1 MVENAS
7 IRLTCRECGKQF
19 VFTKGEQE
27 FYEAKGLTPPTRCK
41 ECRSNKKKQPRLT
54 CTQCGIELQ
63 QEARIYCEYCLKN
76 IQLDCNRK
84 VENSQKAAS
93 AAQAK
98 LQVAESG
105 NAELEESL
113 CQMKQLVA
121 ELESRVKNLTL
132 ELEKVRQSND
142 ASGWLRPAL
151 NSMEERLEALEQA
164 QREISQKMLDVIQT
178 MQEEY
183 GSVSLLQIL
192 KRSLIPNRR
201 QSAYSKQGHK
211 DHIAAKVEQL

>member
-41 ECRSNKKKQPRLT
+41 ECRSNKKKQSRLT
-54 CTQCGIELQ
+54 CTQCGIELR
-63 QEARIYCEYCLKN
+63 QEVRIYCEYCLKN
-76 IQLDCNRK
+76 IQLDCDRK
-84 VENSQKAAS
+84 VESSQRAAS

-121 ELESRVKNLTL
+121 ELESRVKELTL
-132 ELEKVRQSND
+132 ELEKARQFND
-142 ASGWLRPAL
+142 ASSWLRPAL
-151 NSMEERLEALEQA
+151 NSIEERLEALEQA
-164 QREISQKMLDVIQT
+164 QREISQKMLDMIQT

-201 QSAYSKQGHK
+201 QSAYSKKGHK
-211 DHIAAKVEQL
+211 DQIAVKVE